1 MAVLRKVALRHN
13 LQAILHEKPFAG
25 INGSGKHCN
34 WSLSI
39 SADNPELDGQN
50 LLKPGKTPHQNLR
63 FLVFLAATLRAVH
76 RHSGLLRAGIAS
88 SGNEHRLGANEA
100 PPAIISVFM
109 GSMLTRVI
117 ESIAAGKASANASQA
132 MIKLGVARLPEI
144 EKDNTD
150 RNRTSPFA
158 FTGNKFEFRAVG
170 SSASIAFPIVLLNAA
185 VAESIGE
192 LTEEIR
198 GKMKRGKSVEDV
210 VLTVVQAAFKESAPI
225 RFEGNNYS
233 QEWVAEAK
241 SRGLPNL
248 RRSPEAL
255 EQLTTRQSRTMLTR
269 MGVFSKEELESRY
282 HVRLERYVKDMLIE
296 MHTLREMTDTLIL
309 PAAFSYA
316 GSLATSASHAV
327 AAGINNVPQIEA
339 ANEIGAMIESLRT
352 NRETLHKVIEQAEGM
367 HDDLPKQAKLLTGAG
382 AEAMAAVRDCADALE
397 LKVADELWPLP
408 KYREML
414 FPV

>member
-1 MAVLRKVALRHN
+1 VR
-13 LQAILHEKPFAG
+13 E
-25 INGSGKHCN
+25 
-34 WSLSI
+34 W
-39 SADNPELDGQN
+39 
-50 LLKPGKTPHQNLR
+50 
-63 FLVFLAATLRAVH
+63 
-76 RHSGLLRAGIAS
+76 
-88 SGNEHRLGANEA
+88 
-100 PPAIISVFM
+100 
-109 GSMLTRVI
+109 
-117 ESIAAGKASANASQA
+117 
-132 MIKLGVARLPEI
+132 
-144 EKDNTD
+144 
-150 RNRTSPFA
+150 
-158 FTGNKFEFRAVG
+158 
-170 SSASIAFPIVLLNAA
+170 
-185 VAESIGE
+185 
-192 LTEEIR
+192 
-198 GKMKRGKSVEDV
+198 
-210 VLTVVQAAFKESAPI
+210 FKESAPI

-233 QEWVAEAK
+233 QEWVVEAK

-255 EQLTTRQSRTMLTR
+255 EQLTTRQSRSLLTK